1 MKRKRAHIN
10 LKTKLVAALCAL
22 VHEEDGR
29 LVPIIPH
36 EHAKAM
42 SEDQILSLFAWDH
55 YPIPHA
61 EDGPDEHWNIVPS
74 LIPGHRIKTA
84 TIDAIERGFHLRGV
98 GGNACESGAGD
109 LLRPLKALFEL
120 VQSRLKHDDHTFL
133 INSQGGCLN

>member
-84 TIDAIERGFHLRGV
+84 TIDTPGIAKRKRVARAHAEFVSRVLGPVKKPAEKRSQFARGRKIP
-98 GGNACESGAGD
+98 S
-109 LLRPLKALFEL
+109 RPFKK
-120 VQSRLKHDDHTFL
+120 VKP
-133 INSQGGCLN
+133 